1 MASKANASKNDTL
14 WELVEAAAP
23 HTRRILLYG
32 PPGTGKSYL
41 ARMAGLDGRDVYPV
55 SIHSD
60 LPAAELRGHFIPTQD
75 GGMKW
80 MDGPATTAWRS
91 GGRLILDE
99 IDHAGDDA
107 LSFLLGVLD
116 DAPTARLVLGT
127 TGEVITPHDRF
138 QVIATMN
145 GEPDDLP
152 PALADRFP
160 VSVMVS
166 APHPAAIA
174 ALPDDLRPIGQSL
187 SAHPDPN
194 RRMPLRS
201 LLEFDRLRAA
211 VGQAHA
217 AMLIFG
223 ERAQELVDALD
234 MAKASEVK

>member
-1 MASKANASKNDTL
+1 MSGKSEKSSI
-14 WELVEAAAP
+14 WSLVEAAAP

-41 ARMAGLDGRDVYPV
+41 ARQAGLDGREVYPV

-80 MDGPATTAWRS
+80 MDGPATTAWRN

-107 LSFLLGVLD
+107 LSFLLGILD

-138 QVIATMN
+138 QVVATMN

-160 VSVMVS
+160 VSVRVE
-166 APHPAAIA
+166 APHPNAIA
-174 ALPDDLRPIGQSL
+174 SLPDDLRPMGASL
-187 SAHPDPN
+187 AAHPDPN

-201 LLEFDRLRAA
+201 LLEFDRLRVA
-211 VGQAHA
+211 VGQADA

-223 ERAQELVDALD
+223 ERAQEVLDALAI
-234 MAKASEVK
+234 AKASEVK